1 MTMRL
6 SISKKI
12 SFSLM
17 LVLALSIGAMAWLT
31 AQSLQ
36 AGFNTYLKEK
46 QLADMRKVASGL
58 AQYYE
63 EHQSFEAL
71 RHRPRV
77 VRQIID
83 RALGRISQDTPEETV
98 GEGGTPARRR
108 PPPSAEMGP
117 RISLI
122 DESGQPV
129 FGPLRR
135 AQNNLAMVVES
146 AGAQIGQV
154 LAPVPEFAFEKNTA
168 DFIRT
173 QLQHIL
179 ILALLLIALAMIVA
193 IWLGKHLVRPIAG
206 LRQVTQ
212 QIASGQ
218 LQARAAIVNQDEL
231 GDLAQH
237 VNAMAMNLEN
247 QERKRKKMIADLS
260 HELRTPLTVM
270 RAEVEAMIDGVRPMN
285 VDAAHSLEAEI
296 AHLNKLVDDL
306 HQLALADAGDLHF
319 HFARID
325 VGDLL
330 RQIADRFAA
339 RFQKAQ
345 LHLQLDLPTHSLNLN
360 ADSGRLTQVLENLLE
375 NSLRYTDAPG
385 TVALRL
391 RQQAGLILIEQ
402 EDSAPGLESGEYAQL
417 FERLYRK
424 DSARSRA
431 KGGSGLGLAICRS
444 LVQAHRGE
452 IHASASAL
460 GGVKITIALP
470 EGT

>member
-1 MTMRL
+1 MRL

-17 LVLALSIGAMAWLT
+17 LVLTFSIAAMAWLT

-36 AGFNTYLKEK
+36 TGFNTYLKEK
-46 QLADMRKVASGL
+46 QLADMRQVASGL

-63 EHQSFEAL
+63 EHQSFDGL

-83 RALGRISQDTPEETV
+83 RALGRITSENPDESAGSVRLP
-98 GEGGTPARRR
+98 PPRR
-108 PPPSAEMGP
+108 PLPNAEAKP

-122 DESGQPV
+122 DAANQPV
-129 FGPLRR
+129 FGPLQ
-135 AQNNLAMVVES
+135 AKEHHLSVVVES
-146 AGAQIGQV
+146 VGKQIGLV
-154 LAPVPEFAFEKNTA
+154 LAPLPEFAFEKNTA

-173 QLQHIL
+173 QLQHIV
-179 ILALLLIALAMIVA
+179 ILALALIALAMVVA
-193 IWLGKHLVRPIAG
+193 FWLGKHLVRPIAG

-212 QIASGQ
+212 QIANGQ
-218 LQARAAIVNQDEL
+218 LQARATIVHQDEL

-237 VNAMAMNLEN
+237 VNVMAQHLEN
-247 QERKRKKMIADLS
+247 QQRKRKKMIADLS

-285 VDAAHSLEAEI
+285 MDAAHSLEAEI

-319 HFARID
+319 HFAPVD
-325 VGDLL
+325 VSDLL
-330 RQIADRFAA
+330 RQIAERFSA
-339 RFQKAQ
+339 RFHKAQ
-345 LHLQLDLPTHSLNLN
+345 LHLQLDVPASAVIAS
-360 ADSGRLTQVLENLLE
+360 ADSGRLTQVLENCLE

-385 TVALRL
+385 TVVLRL
-391 RQQAGLILIEQ
+391 RTQAGLILIEL
-402 EDSAPGLESGEYAQL
+402 EDSAPGLEAGTHAQL

-424 DSARSRA
+424 DSSRSRA

-452 IHASASAL
+452 IQASASVL

-470 EGT
+470 GETR

>member
-1 MTMRL
+1 MRL

-17 LVLALSIGAMAWLT
+17 LVLVLGIAAMAWLT

-36 AGFNTYLKEK
+36 TGFNTYLKEK
-46 QLADMRKVASGL
+46 QLADMRKVAGGL

-63 EHQSFEAL
+63 EHHSFEGL

-83 RALGRISQDTPEETV
+83 RALGRITQENPEE
-98 GEGGTPARRR
+98 GGADGDAPPRRR
-108 PPPSAEMGP
+108 PPPSSEMGP

-122 DESGQPV
+122 DEAGEPV
-129 FGPLRR
+129 FGPLR
-135 AQNNLAMVVES
+135 QVQHNLAMTVES
-146 AGAQIGQV
+146 AGARIGQV
-154 LAPVPEFAFEKNTA
+154 LAPMPEFAFEKNTA

-173 QLQHIL
+173 QLQHIV
-179 ILALLLIALAMIVA
+179 ILALALIALAMVVA
-193 IWLGKHLVRPIAG
+193 YWLGKHLVRPIAG

-218 LQARAAIVNQDEL
+218 LQARATIVNQDEL

-237 VNAMAMNLEN
+237 VNVMAQHLEN

-285 VDAAHSLEAEI
+285 MDAAHSLEAEI

-319 HFARID
+319 HFESVD
-325 VGDLL
+325 VADLL
-330 RQIADRFAA
+330 RQIAERFSA
-339 RFQKAQ
+339 RFHKAQ
-345 LHLQLDLPTHSLNLN
+345 LHLQLDVPASKITLS
-360 ADSGRLTQVLENLLE
+360 ADSGRLTQVLENCLE

-385 TVALRL
+385 TVVLRL
-391 RQQAGLILIEQ
+391 RTQAGLVLIEL
-402 EDSAPGLESGEYAQL
+402 EDSAPGLEAGTHAQL

-452 IHASASAL
+452 IQASASAL
-460 GGVKITIALP
+460 GGVKILIALP
-470 EGT
+470 GDR

>member
-1 MTMRL
+1 MRL

-17 LVLALSIGAMAWLT
+17 LVLVLSIGAMAWLT

-36 AGFNTYLKEK
+36 TGFNSYLKEK
-46 QLADMRKVASGL
+46 QLADLRKVASGL

-63 EHQSFEAL
+63 EHQSFDGL

-83 RALGRISQDTPEETV
+83 RALGRITQENPEEAIAD
-98 GEGGTPARRR
+98 GDAPPRRR
-108 PPPSAEMGP
+108 PPPSSEMGP

-122 DESGQPV
+122 DEAGQPV
-129 FGPLRR
+129 FGPLR
-135 AQNNLAMVVES
+135 QTPHHLSVVAES
-146 AGAQIGQV
+146 AGARIGHV
-154 LAPVPEFAFEKNTA
+154 LAPMPEFAFEKNTA

-173 QLQHIL
+173 QLQHIA
-179 ILALLLIALAMIVA
+179 ILALFLIALAMVVA
-193 IWLGKHLVRPIAG
+193 FWLGKHLVRPIAG
-206 LRQVTQ
+206 LRQVTR

-237 VNAMAMNLEN
+237 VNVMAQHLEN

-285 VDAAHSLEAEI
+285 LDAAHSLEAEI

-319 HFARID
+319 HFAP
-325 VGDLL
+325 VELGDLL
-330 RQIADRFAA
+330 RQIAERFAA
-339 RFQKAQ
+339 RYQKAQ
-345 LHLQLDLPTHSLNLN
+345 LHLQLDLPAHALTLS

-385 TVALRL
+385 TVVLRL
-391 RQQAGLILIEQ
+391 RQQAGLILIEL
-402 EDSAPGLESGEYAQL
+402 EDSAPGLEAGTHAQL

-452 IHASASAL
+452 ILASASVL
-460 GGVKITIALP
+460 GGIKMTIALP
-470 EGT
+470 GES

>member
-1 MTMRL
+1 MRL

-12 SFSLM
+12 SLSLM
-17 LVLALSIGAMAWLT
+17 LVFVLGIGAMAWLT

-36 AGFNTYLKEK
+36 TGFNTYLKEK

-58 AQYYE
+58 AQYYQ
-63 EHQSFEAL
+63 EHQSFEGL
-71 RHRPRV
+71 RHRPRI
-77 VRQIID
+77 VRQVID
-83 RALGRISQDTPEETV
+83 RALGRITQENPEEAQA
-98 GEGGTPARRR
+98 EGDAPPRRR
-108 PPPSAEMGP
+108 PPPSSEMGP
-117 RISLI
+117 RLSLI
-122 DESGQPV
+122 DAADQPV
-129 FGPLRR
+129 FGPLR
-135 AQNNLAMVVES
+135 QTSHNLTVTVES
-146 AGAQIGQV
+146 AGTRIGMV

-173 QLQHIL
+173 QMQHIVM
-179 ILALLLIALAMIVA
+179 LALLIIALAMVVA
-193 IWLGKHLVRPIAG
+193 VWLGKHLVRPIAG

-231 GDLAQH
+231 GDLAKH
-237 VNAMAMNLEN
+237 VNLMAQHLEN
-247 QERKRKKMIADLS
+247 QERRRKKMIADLS

-285 VDAAHSLEAEI
+285 MDAAHSLAAEI

-319 HFARID
+319 HFAPVD
-325 VGDLL
+325 VSDLL
-330 RQIADRFAA
+330 RQIAERFAA

-345 LHLQLDLPTHSLNLN
+345 LHLQLDVPSHAVIVS
-360 ADSGRLTQVLENLLE
+360 ADSGRLTQVLENCLE

-385 TVALRL
+385 TVVLRL
-391 RQQAGLILIEQ
+391 RRQAGLVVIEL
-402 EDSAPGLESGEYAQL
+402 EDSAPGLEAGTHAQL

-444 LVQAHRGE
+444 LVQAHKGE
-452 IHASASAL
+452 IQASASVL
-460 GGVKITIALP
+460 GGVKISIVLP
-470 EGT
+470 A